1 MTDRLF
7 QGSLSDWFQPAS
19 WTPSGVPEA
28 GDTMTV
34 TSGTASI
41 TAADVMNNPTIDGE
55 QLWIGS
61 SDSASPAGL
70 SADGAT
76 FGPGFTIGS
85 TGDGYAALS
94 FADSVTYA
102 GEMDFA
108 TAQGSVSL
116 GLDTLDLTGTIAV
129 GNGDS
134 LALSGGT
141 LDLAGAMSVSDGLL
155 STGTTSL
162 TGSGTITVGNGGTV
176 AIDGAVA
183 GATLAFTG
191 SSGTIDLQDPLNF
204 DGTITGFVTGDT
216 IDLVDSPAYSWTYN
230 ATTGILA
237 VYGGNGSHTNPLVA
251 QFALASNTSLSTLQI
266 FVGSDGHGG
275 SLILLAT
282 PRTWAGGSGD
292 WYDSSNWTTSDTL
305 VANSYPLLGDTAIV
319 SAGTAIISAADFTT
333 YGTLNDETV
342 LLSGNNA
349 SLDFIQGALGSDLTL
364 SAAAYQTVTTIA
376 IGGSVSAQGTI
387 NVTGAGSTLDIAVAP
402 DGTIAGDL
410 AIGVDGTIVIGS
422 EAALDLASGRVTNDG
437 QILDSGAMTI
447 AAGATLDGSGVID
460 MEYTGLTLT
469 VAGTVG
475 AAQQVAM
482 SYDELIVAQGASFA
496 GVIEDFTNGSTID
509 LQGITADYVNY
520 DTATSQLIV
529 RDGGA
534 NGAIVASLT
543 VDGNYGPDDFALQSD
558 GNGGVLVTDTIAEPT
573 RTFYATLPEPAVLQ
587 PGQTIS
593 LADLLVQAFGT
604 VALSL
609 PNVAVSSQSAADMGY
624 FSYWD
629 PSDPSLPYWTLNGTV
644 VTPDN
649 LETIPASEFA
659 DVDYVAGNAIQANA
673 EIQVPIAIDGGNSSG
688 STQYYIQN
696 FGSAF
701 AQPSLDS
708 GAPTPQDVVNA
719 ASAFAAAYTGVA
731 NTEDCWNIACEVAA
745 AAGATMPRNSY
756 STDPEHNVAGG
767 FWRIAYAAPQTDAA
781 ISNWSTLV
789 QAGDILRIG
798 WANGGPHSFT
808 IVAPLNQAGSITV
821 FDNIYEADGYE
832 AIGIHQ
838 ANYWTTTNPNDITI
852 YRLDPNSLYLVDTTE
867 GNGTLVQNLP
877 SASTLGTS
885 FNDLIIPAGPDGT
898 ISCGGGTDTIAD
910 TSTILNGA
918 TIQGFGLG
926 DTLDFTDLVYSAT
939 SISYDAATGA
949 CDVTSGGTLAA
960 ALVLPTGLSGTF
972 DINNDGGSAG
982 LDGDTLGTIYSSLFT
997 GQTAEGTA
1005 ITFVTCFA
1013 EGTRMKTRHGD
1024 VRVED
1029 LAIGDLVIC
1038 ADGTA
1043 QPIVWIGQRAVNV
1056 RKHPEPAKVLPV
1068 RIAPGAFGPGLPARP
1083 LFLSPDHAIFAE
1095 GVLIPVRYLV
1105 NGTTVRQQSVSR
1117 CPRVTYFHIE
1127 LPEHNVI
1134 LAEGLPVESYL
1145 DTGNRHSFSNG
1156 GGLVSLFPDFSPLI
1170 WDAKGYALLV
1180 VTGPAVDRVRA
1191 RLSPRKTRKSR
1202 GPAQRMSV

>member
-1 MTDRLF
+1 
-7 QGSLSDWFQPAS
+7 
-19 WTPSGVPEA
+19 
-28 GDTMTV
+28 
-34 TSGTASI
+34 
-41 TAADVMNNPTIDGE
+41 
-55 QLWIGS
+55 
-61 SDSASPAGL
+61 
-70 SADGAT
+70 
-76 FGPGFTIGS
+76 
-85 TGDGYAALS
+85 
-94 FADSVTYA
+94 
-102 GEMDFA
+102 
-108 TAQGSVSL
+108 
-116 GLDTLDLTGTIAV
+116 
-129 GNGDS
+129 
-134 LALSGGT
+134 
-141 LDLAGAMSVSDGLL
+141 
-155 STGTTSL
+155 
-162 TGSGTITVGNGGTV
+162 
-176 AIDGAVA
+176 VA

-216 IDLVDSPAYSWTYN
+216 IDLVDAPAYSWSYN

-237 VYGGNGSHTNPLVA
+237 VYGGNGSHSNPLVA

-292 WYDSSNWTTSDTL
+292 WYDSSNWTTSDTQ
-305 VANSYPLLGDTAIV
+305 VANSYPLLGDTAIIA
-319 SAGTAIISAADFTT
+319 AGTAIVTAADFTT

-349 SLDFIQGALGSDLTL
+349 GLDFIQGALGSDLTL

-387 NVTGAGSTLDIAVAP
+387 NVIGAGSTLDIAVAP
-402 DGTIAGDL
+402 HGTIAGDL
-410 AIGVDGTIVIGS
+410 AIGLDGTIVIGS
-422 EAALDLASGRVTNDG
+422 ESVLDLASGRVTNDG

-447 AAGATLDGSGVID
+447 AAGATLDGSGVITMD
-460 MEYTGLTLT
+460 GSTGVALT

-475 AAQQVAM
+475 TSQQVAF
-482 SYDELIVAQGASFA
+482 SGDEMIIDQGGSFG
-496 GVIEDFTNGSTID
+496 GVIEDFANGDTID
-509 LQGITADYVNY
+509 LQGIAADYVNY
-520 DTATSQLIV
+520 DTATSQLII
-529 RDGGA
+529 REGGA
-534 NGAIVASLT
+534 NGEIVASLT
-543 VDGNYGPDDFALQSD
+543 VDGNYGPDDFGLQSD
-558 GNGGVLVTDTIAEPT
+558 GHGGVLVTDTVTASA
-573 RTFYATLPEPAVLQ
+573 RTFYATLPEPAVLA

-604 VALSL
+604 AALTL
-609 PNVAVSSQSAADMGY
+609 PNVAISSLSAADMKY

-629 PSDPSLPYWTLNGTV
+629 PSNPSLPYWTLNGTV

-659 DVDYVAGNAIQANA
+659 DVDYVAGNAIRANA
-673 EIQVPIAIDGGNSSG
+673 MIQIPIAVGGTAATTG
-688 STQYYIQN
+688 YTQYYIQN

-708 GAPTPQDVVNA
+708 GAPTSQDVVNA
-719 ASAFAAAYTGVA
+719 ASAFAAAYTGAA

-745 AAGATMPRNSY
+745 AAGATMPRESY
-756 STDPEHNVAGG
+756 STDPENNVAGG
-767 FWRIAYAAPQTDAA
+767 FWRIAYAAPQDGSAV
-781 ISNWSTLV
+781 SNWSTLV

-798 WANGGPHSFT
+798 WQSGGPHSFT
-808 IVAPLNQAGSITV
+808 VVAPLNQAGSITV

-877 SASTLGTS
+877 SATTLGTS

-982 LDGDTLGTIYSSLFT
+982 LDGNTLGTLYASLFT
-997 GQTAEGTA
+997 GSTAEGTA

-1013 EGTRMKTRHGD
+1013 AGTRVKTLAGD

-1029 LAIGDLVIC
+1029 LAIGDTVLC
-1038 ADGTA
+1038 ADGTT
-1043 QPIVWIGQRAVNV
+1043 QPIVWIGQRAVDI
-1056 RKHPEPAKVLPV
+1056 RRHPEPAKVLPV
-1068 RIAPGAFGPGLPARP
+1068 RIAPNAFGPGLPARP

-1095 GVLIPVRYLV
+1095 DVLIPVRYLV
-1105 NGTTVRQQSVSR
+1105 NGTTVRRQSVAR
-1117 CPRVTYFHIE
+1117 FPRVTYFHIE
-1127 LPEHNVI
+1127 LPEHSAI

-1170 WDAKGYALLV
+1170 WDAKGYAPLV
-1180 VTGPAVDRVRA
+1180 VTGPAVDRVRT
-1191 RLSPRKTRKSR
+1191 RLSRRKTRKSR
-1202 GPAQRMSV
+1202 GPAQRLSGTG